1 MPSTVSN
8 IIEVCTFKFEK
19 DRPQYLLLR
28 RAPYLKRHPGIWQLV
43 TGSIENDERAV
54 DAALRELREET
65 GLAPSGLWTVPFV
78 DMFFDHSKDL
88 VNVCPVFA
96 AQVEPGDSPRL
107 SKEHTKFEWL
117 SFGEAEARLVWP
129 GQRSGLRV
137 VHEYIVRGEK
147 AASLMRIL

>member
-1 MPSTVSN
+1 MPSTVCN

-43 TGSIENDERAV
+43 TGSIESEERAV

-65 GLAPSGLWTVPFV
+65 GLTPSGFWNVPYV
-78 DMFFDHSKDL
+78 DIFFDHSKDL

-96 AQVEPGDSPRL
+96 AQVEPGDSPKL
-107 SKEHTKFEWL
+107 SKEHNKFDWL
-117 SFGEAEARLVWP
+117 TAEDAERRLVWP
-129 GQRSGLRV
+129 GQRSGLRIV
-137 VHEYIVRGEK
+137 NDYIVRGEK
-147 AASLMRIL
+147 AAGLMRIR